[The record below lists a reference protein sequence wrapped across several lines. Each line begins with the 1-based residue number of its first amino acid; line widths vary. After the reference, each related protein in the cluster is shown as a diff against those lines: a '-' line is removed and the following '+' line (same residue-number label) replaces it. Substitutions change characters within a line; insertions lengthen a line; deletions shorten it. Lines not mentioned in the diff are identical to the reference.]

1 MSIIL
6 FHLGFLSLLIL
17 SPACKMHPVSSN
29 SFDNS
34 VIIMEKTECYGYC
47 PVYTIRID
55 GKGNVVYEGQKHVK
69 KVGKFEKQ
77 LSKKERAAIF
87 TAFERSDFFKLE
99 NEYTAGVS
107 DMPTTYVTFEH
118 GGQKKKIT
126 DYFGAPESLK
136 KLEALLEAVAES
148 NDGWRKL

>member
-29 SFDNS
+29 SFDSS

-47 PVYTIRID
+47 PVYSITID
-55 GKGNVVYEGQKHVK
+55 GTGKVIYEGKKHVK
-69 KVGKFEKQ
+69 KVGKFERQ
-77 LSKKERAAIF
+77 LSGKEISTIF
-87 TAFERSDFFKLE
+87 SAFEHSDFFKLQ

-107 DMPTTYVTFEH
+107 DMPTVYVTFEH
-118 GGQKKKIT
+118 QGQKKKIT
-126 DYFGAPESLK
+126 DYYGAPESLK
-136 KLEALLEAVAES
+136 KLEELVEKVALSEE
-148 NDGWRKL
+148 GWKQL